1 MSTLES
7 EAKLLAVSTRHVH
20 PAQMLGCGL
29 KKRGAYKS
37 LGFFS
42 FHVSAN

>member
-7 EAKLLAVSTRHVH
+7 EAKLLAASTRRVH
-20 PAQMLGCGL
+20 SAQMLGCGL

-37 LGFFS
+37 FGFFS